1 MRFMVLR
8 ALLMLV
14 LFTGLGVFTL
24 LMAFFV
30 MFLQWHWQ
38 PGLILAVCLSPWL
51 VLAVVLAIL
60 TCMSLAR
67 LKAKKR
73 NWISFENIDRESLLF
88 QAISFGMML
97 VRRRK

>member
-1 MRFMVLR
+1 MVLR

-30 MFLQWHWQ
+30 MYLQWHWR
-38 PGLILAVCLSPWL
+38 PELILTVCLAPWL
-51 VLAVVLAIL
+51 FVAVILAIL
-60 TCMSLAR
+60 TWVSLAK

-73 NWISFENIDRESLLF
+73 NWISFEGIDKESLIF